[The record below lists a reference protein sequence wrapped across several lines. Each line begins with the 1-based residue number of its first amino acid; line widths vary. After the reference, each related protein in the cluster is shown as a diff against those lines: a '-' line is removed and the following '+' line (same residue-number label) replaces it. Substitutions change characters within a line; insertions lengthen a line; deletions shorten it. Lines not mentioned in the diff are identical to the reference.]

1 MILPLLGGHIG
12 CGAERVLVP
21 VEVVAMI
28 FKLRDISIDANE
40 SDSS

>member
-12 CGAERVLVP
+12 CGAERVP

-28 FKLRDISIDANE
+28 VKLRDISIDADE